1 MSKQLV
7 SSYIWDEDRER
18 MKTLD
23 IIIPIYNERVEV
35 VRATVKAVKQ
45 TFRSMEG
52 VTIILVDDGS
62 DKKYDIGSLEKEE
75 GIVFVQHEVNRG
87 YGAALKFGILNGRA
101 PWIGIIDADGTYP
114 VESLAVLAK
123 DMDKCDMVIGIRTGK
138 VREIPWSRRLP
149 KDLLNR
155 FASYLA
161 GLRIR
166 DLNSGLRLFSRDLAY
181 YLWGL
186 FPSRFSF
193 TSTLTMGALMG
204 GFRVRDVPIDYY
216 KRTGKSSMRPVTD
229 TARFFRTA
237 LRLALLFSPMRVF
250 GPTAGILFALGFVK
264 GIRDYVLL
272 GQIGNLAF
280 ILMLTAVELIML
292 GLLGELIVH
301 SRSLK
306 YRDPATSTF
315 QGTLMRSK
323 NEEESEVNYLGL

>member
-1 MSKQLV
+1 
-7 SSYIWDEDRER
+7 
-18 MKTLD
+18 MKSLD
-23 IIIPIYNERVEV
+23 IVIPIYNERVEV
-35 VRATVKAVKQ
+35 VKATVKAVKQ
-45 TFRSMEG
+45 SFRSMEG
-52 VTIILVDDGS
+52 VTIIVVDDGS
-62 DKKYDIGSLEKEE
+62 DKKYDIGSLKEEE

-87 YGAALKFGILNGRA
+87 YGAALKFGILHGRA

-123 DMDKCDMVIGIRTGK
+123 DIGKCDMVVGTRTGN

-149 KDLLNR
+149 KELLNR

-161 GLRIR
+161 GLRIK

-216 KRTGKSSMRPVTD
+216 RRNGKSSMRPITD

-237 LRLALLFSPMRVF
+237 LRLGLLFAPMRVF
-250 GPTAGILFALGFVK
+250 GPTAGILFTVGFVK
-264 GIRDYVLL
+264 GILHDYVLL
-272 GQIGNLAF
+272 GRVGNLAVT
-280 ILMLTAVELIML
+280 LMLTAVQVLML

-306 YRDPATSTF
+306 SRDPTRSRF
-315 QGTLMRSK
+315 HGKLMSSK
-323 NEEESEVNYLGL
+323 NQEESEENYLGL

>member
-1 MSKQLV
+1 MKKPESKRHGK
-7 SSYIWDEDRER
+7 DRER

-23 IIIPIYNERVEV
+23 IVIPIYNERVEV

-62 DKKYDIGSLEKEE
+62 DKKYDIGSLKNEK

-114 VESLAVLAK
+114 AESLAVLAK
-123 DMDKCDMVIGIRTGK
+123 DMDKCDMVVGIRTGK

-149 KDLLNR
+149 KTLLNR

-216 KRTGKSSMRPVTD
+216 RRTGKSSMRPVTD

-250 GPTAGILFALGFVK
+250 GPTAGILFTLGFVK
-264 GIRDYVLL
+264 GILRDYVLL
-272 GQIGNLAF
+272 GQVGNLAVT
-280 ILMLTAVELIML
+280 LMLTAVELLML

-306 YRDPATSTF
+306 RRDPAPLTSH
-315 QGTLMRSK
+315 GTLMRSK
-323 NEEESEVNYLGL
+323 NEEESEVDYLGL

>member
-1 MSKQLV
+1 
-7 SSYIWDEDRER
+7 

-23 IIIPIYNERVEV
+23 IVIPVYNEGVEV

-45 TFRSMEG
+45 TFRSMDG

-62 DKKYDIGSLEKEE
+62 DKEYDIGSLKNEE

-87 YGAALKFGILNGRA
+87 YGAALKTGILNGCA
-101 PWIGIIDADGTYP
+101 PWIGITDADGTYP

-123 DMDKCDMVIGIRTGK
+123 DMNKCDMVVGTRTGK

-149 KDLLNR
+149 KELLNR

-161 GLRIR
+161 GERIR
-166 DLNSGLRLFSRDLAY
+166 DLNSGLRLFSRDLSY

-204 GFRVRDVPIDYY
+204 GFRVREVPIDYY
-216 KRTGKSSMRPVTD
+216 RRNGKSSMRPIRD

-237 LRLALLFSPMRVF
+237 LRLGLLFSPMRVF
-250 GPTAGILFALGFVK
+250 GPTAGILFTVGFVK
-264 GIRDYVLL
+264 GILLDYFLL
-272 GQIGNLAF
+272 GRVGNLAVT
-280 ILMLTAVELIML
+280 LMLTAVQVLML

-301 SRSLK
+301 SRSLRR
-306 YRDPATSTF
+306 RDPATSTF

>member
-1 MSKQLV
+1 
-7 SSYIWDEDRER
+7 
-18 MKTLD
+18 MKTVD
-23 IIIPIYNERVEV
+23 IVIPIYNEGVEV
-35 VRATVKAVKQ
+35 VRATVKAVKE

-62 DKKYDIGSLEKEE
+62 DKKYDIGSLKKEE
-75 GIVFVQHEVNRG
+75 GILFVQHEVNRG
-87 YGAALKFGILNGRA
+87 YGAALKFGILHGRA

-123 DMDKCDMVIGIRTGK
+123 DMDKCDMVVGIRTGK

-149 KDLLNR
+149 KELLNR

-161 GLRIR
+161 GVRIR

-216 KRTGKSSMRPVTD
+216 KRNGKSSMRPVTD

-237 LRLALLFSPMRVF
+237 LRLGLLFSPMRVF
-250 GPTAGILFALGFVK
+250 GPAAGILFTVGFVK
-264 GIRDYVLL
+264 GILRDYVLL
-272 GQIGNLAF
+272 GHVGNLAET
-280 ILMLTAVELIML
+280 LMITSVQVLML

-306 YRDPATSTF
+306 RRDPAPSTL
-315 QGTLMRSK
+315 QGTFMRSK
-323 NEEESEVNYLGL
+323 NEEESEANYLGL

>member
-1 MSKQLV
+1 
-7 SSYIWDEDRER
+7 

-23 IIIPIYNERVEV
+23 IVIPIYNEGVEV
-35 VRATVKAVKQ
+35 VRTTVKAVKQ
-45 TFRSMEG
+45 TFRSMDG

-62 DKKYDIGSLEKEE
+62 DKEYDIGSLKKEE

-87 YGAALKFGILNGRA
+87 YGAALKTGILNGCA
-101 PWIGIIDADGTYP
+101 PWIGITDADGTYP

-123 DMDKCDMVIGIRTGK
+123 DMNKCDMVVGTRTGK

-149 KDLLNR
+149 KELLNR

-161 GLRIR
+161 GERIR
-166 DLNSGLRLFSRDLAY
+166 DLNSGLRLFSRDLSY

-204 GFRVRDVPIDYY
+204 GFRVREVPIDYY
-216 KRTGKSSMRPVTD
+216 RRNGKSSMRPIRD

-237 LRLALLFSPMRVF
+237 LRLGLLFSPMRVF
-250 GPTAGILFALGFVK
+250 GPTAGILFTVGFVK
-264 GIRDYVLL
+264 GILLDYFLL
-272 GQIGNLAF
+272 GRVGNLAVT
-280 ILMLTAVELIML
+280 LMLTAVQVLML

-301 SRSLK
+301 SRSLRR
-306 YRDPATSTF
+306 RDPATSTF

>member
-1 MSKQLV
+1 
-7 SSYIWDEDRER
+7 

-23 IIIPIYNERVEV
+23 IIIPVYNEPVEV

-45 TFRSMEG
+45 TLRSMDG
-52 VTIILVDDGS
+52 VTIIVVDDGS
-62 DKKYDIGSLEKEE
+62 DRKYDIGSLKKEE
-75 GIVFVQHEVNRG
+75 GILFVQHEVNRG
-87 YGAALKFGILNGRA
+87 YGAALKFGILHGRA
-101 PWIGIIDADGTYP
+101 QWIGIIDADGTYP

-123 DMDKCDMVIGIRTGK
+123 NIDKCDMVVGTRTGK
-138 VREIPWSRRLP
+138 VREIPCSRRFP
-149 KDLLNR
+149 KELLNR

-166 DLNSGLRLFSRDLAY
+166 DLNSGLRIFSRELAY
-181 YLWGL
+181 HLWGL

-216 KRTGKSSMRPVTD
+216 RRNGKSSLRPITD

-237 LRLALLFSPMRVF
+237 LRLGLLFAPMRIF
-250 GPTAGILFALGFVK
+250 CPIAGILFTVGFFK
-264 GIRDYVLL
+264 GIMYDYVRL
-272 GQIGNLAF
+272 GYVGNLAVAT
-280 ILMLTAVELIML
+280 MLTAVQVLML

-306 YRDPATSTF
+306 RRHPKTSMFEDPLVS
-315 QGTLMRSK
+315 SK
-323 NEEESEVNYLGL
+323 NEQESEENYLSL